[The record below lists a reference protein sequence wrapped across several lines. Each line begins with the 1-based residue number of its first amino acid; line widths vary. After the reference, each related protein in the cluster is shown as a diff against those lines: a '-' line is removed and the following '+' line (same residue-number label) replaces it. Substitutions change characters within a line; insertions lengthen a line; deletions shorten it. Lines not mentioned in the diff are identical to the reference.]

1 MSSVIS
7 TIYANIKALAITAGG
22 QTPQV
27 FGLADVPNSLA
38 SAELPCRILTALQ
51 GNFEGQE
58 MRFETISGNSPATG
72 NQQNINWQII
82 DLLLWLPQAQGRGP
96 RDVTAELV
104 EYAGAYLDIVRP
116 NRLIGTRAS
125 VENLSIDIGIYEYP
139 SNSGNFYY
147 GGRAAWT
154 IKELP

>member
-1 MSSVIS
+1 MGSVIS

-27 FGLADVPNSLA
+27 FGLANVPNSLA

-58 MRFETISGNSPATG
+58 MRSETISGDNPATG
-72 NQQNINWQII
+72 NQQNIIWQIT
-82 DLLLWLPQAQGRGP
+82 DLLLWLPQGQGRGP

-104 EYAGAYLDIVRP
+104 EYAAAYVDIVRA
-116 NRLIGTRAS
+116 NRLIGTRAT
-125 VENLSIDIGIYEYP
+125 VENLSPQVGIYEYP
-139 SNSGNFYY
+139 QQGSTPYY
-147 GGRAAWT
+147 GCRTVWT
-154 IKELP
+154 IRELP